1 MSQIIFG
8 VLMLGIIYFVALLF
22 NSIRKSRTALKDIPG
37 PEPHFLLGN
46 IPDFGDSRPR
56 RLKQWA
62 AEYGELFKLRL
73 GWENWVFVNSPEA
86 VKEIFD
92 RQSQHTSSRAPSP
105 VVSDLVSGNMRSVV
119 NYSVLW

>member
-37 PEPHFLLGN
+37 PKPHFLLGN